1 MITWISCLL
10 IQKEDYESRTLVS
23 PTHCT
28 LELQEQLLIML
39 QMENTNFAFSQEK
52 TSVVHADLT
61 PLKQDITSFMTVE
74 NSRKIGIQV
83 EKLFLN
89 SYHF

>member
-1 MITWISCLL
+1 
-10 IQKEDYESRTLVS
+10 
-23 PTHCT
+23 
-28 LELQEQLLIML
+28 ML

-74 NSRKIGIQV
+74 DSRKIGIQV
-83 EKLFLN
+83 EKPFLN